1 MAKKVQVTL
10 VDDIDG
16 SEAVETVGFALDG
29 SSYEIDLSK
38 ANAAKLRDAL
48 SSYVANAR
56 RAGQVRVAGA
66 GRSGRATARADR
78 EQIQAVREWA
88 RRNGHKVSDRG
99 RVPASVLDAYNAAH

>member
-29 SSYEIDLSK
+29 TSYEIDLSK
-38 ANAAKLRDAL
+38 SNAKKLRDAL
-48 SSYVANAR
+48 STYVASAR
-56 RAGQVRVAGA
+56 RAGRVRASGG
-66 GRSGRATARADR
+66 GRSGRASARADR

-99 RVPASVLDAYNAAH
+99 RVPASVLEAYNAAH

>member
-16 SEAVETVGFALDG
+16 SEAVETVSFALDG
-29 SSYEIDLSK
+29 TSYEIDLSK
-38 ANAAKLRDAL
+38 GNAKKLRDAL
-48 SSYVANAR
+48 STYVGNAR
-56 RAGQVRVAGA
+56 RP
-66 GRSGRATARADR
+66 GRQRASGNRSARGSARADR

-99 RVPASVLDAYNAAH
+99 RVPASILEAYNAAH

>member
-29 SSYEIDLSK
+29 TSYEIDLSK
-38 ANAAKLRDAL
+38 ANAKKLRDFL
-48 SSYVANAR
+48 STYVASAR
-56 RAGQVRVAGA
+56 RAGRVRATG
-66 GRSGRATARADR
+66 GRSGRASARADR

-99 RVPASVLDAYNAAH
+99 RVPASVLEAYNAAH

>member
-16 SEAVETVGFALDG
+16 SEAVETVSFAVDG
-29 SSYEIDLSK
+29 TSYEIDLSK
-38 ANAAKLRDAL
+38 ANAKKLRDAL
-48 SSYVANAR
+48 ATYVASAR
-56 RAGQVRVAGA
+56 RAGRVRAAG